1 MQEDEYLTIEEVS
14 RLVQSEPS
22 SVRAWLERGLAHTED
37 EGVVRIKRSD
47 LDAFLAG
54 EGQGMARDAATEI

>member
-1 MQEDEYLTIEEVS
+1 MQDDEYLTIEEVS

-37 EGVVRIKRSD
+37 EGAVKIKRSD
-47 LDAFLAG
+47 LDAFLAR
-54 EGQGMARDAATEI
+54 ENQGQAHDAATEI